1 MDKLENI
8 NVQRIRST
16 AALHS
21 LTLESLF
28 SELKIAGSTLAT
40 LNKTSSGL
48 TYTQLSK
55 IAGHLNRGV
64 LYFMEP
70 GEVDPEKMQSAQ
82 FRSLANQKPTISR
95 KLKIIIENVESYRD
109 IYLTLREYISEQAMP
124 FVPSQMPSDS
134 AEAAA
139 MAREWLDI
147 PQQNSFTH
155 TRAAIER
162 AGALVLRSNGY
173 HGKWKVPDEDDVL
186 GFSIH
191 YDISPIIFIRK
202 QTSEARQLF
211 TLAHELGHLLLHKN
225 HNIDGEAEFF
235 SNAEHEAEANR
246 FAGYFLVPDER
257 LAEVSDRERPSNVAE
272 YQHWLS
278 PQCKSLGVSVE
289 TVLRRLMDSGRLS
302 ESHYVACLLYTSPS
316 PRDATLSR
324 MPSSA

>member
-28 SELKIAGSTLAT
+28 SDLKIAGSTLET

-48 TYTQLSK
+48 SYSQLSK

-70 GEVDPEKMQSAQ
+70 GEVDPNKMLSAQ

-124 FVPSQMPSDS
+124 FVPSQMPTDP

-139 MAREWLDI
+139 VARDWLDI
-147 PQQNSFTH
+147 PDLQDEAVQ
-155 TRAAIER
+155 
-162 AGALVLRSNGY
+162 LVL
-173 HGKWKVPDEDDVL
+173 
-186 GFSIH
+186 
-191 YDISPIIFIRK
+191 
-202 QTSEARQLF
+202 QQ
-211 TLAHELGHLLLHKN
+211 
-225 HNIDGEAEFF
+225 
-235 SNAEHEAEANR
+235 AEAM
-246 FAGYFLVPDER
+246 AGQW
-257 LAEVSDRERPSNVAE
+257 SS
-272 YQHWLS
+272 
-278 PQCKSLGVSVE
+278 
-289 TVLRRLMDSGRLS
+289 SG
-302 ESHYVACLLYTSPS
+302 
-316 PRDATLSR
+316 
-324 MPSSA
+324 